1 MHGHDCCNRSFASRR
16 FRHISIRRRKAPWI
30 LAEYLDTTELQS
42 LLKTIL
48 TRGLL
53 ESGSNLHARKRKL
66 MEISNELNEVF
77 FKYLFTVPPFFA
89 LVTRGLGLL
98 EGIALSGDP
107 SFDIF
112 KASYPFARRRAL
124 EVFGAHSLNQ
134 LRGRNTSS

>member
-1 MHGHDCCNRSFASRR
+1 
-16 FRHISIRRRKAPWI
+16 
-30 LAEYLDTTELQS
+30 
-42 LLKTIL
+42 LKTIL

>member
-1 MHGHDCCNRSFASRR
+1 
-16 FRHISIRRRKAPWI
+16 
-30 LAEYLDTTELQS
+30 
-42 LLKTIL
+42 
-48 TRGLL
+48 
-53 ESGSNLHARKRKL
+53 

-77 FKYLFTVPPFFA
+77 FKYPFTVPPFFA